1 MTDLEPG
8 RNRANEFNRAFVE
21 RLRGDG
27 KTSWN
32 QLVRQTGIPRTTLR
46 GWTKNKTAI
55 SAEQVAEALRA
66 VGADEEEVTAFLD
79 RRDAAAEEQPQLGSV
94 TVATPAAATRR
105 RWVERVAIAVV
116 SAAVGAAVTAV
127 VMGHSEDV
135 PVQSVTPSRSE
146 NGQVCDRP
154 LDVDLRDDA
163 VSTRVGETGGNGVY
177 TYRGP
182 GRDYCRGPALPEG
195 KPIRVVCLKVDGQVV
210 RDRFGDELVESAV
223 WDKLDSGTWIPHIY
237 SALPRTD
244 GALVAGLD
252 HC

>member
-1 MTDLEPG
+1 MSDLEPG

-27 KTSWN
+27 KSSWN
-32 QLVRQTGIPRTTLR
+32 QLVERTGIARTTLR
-46 GWTKNKTAI
+46 GRTKNKTAV
-55 SAEQVAEALRA
+55 SAEQVADALRA
-66 VGADEEEVTAFLD
+66 VGADEDEVAAFLD
-79 RRDAAAEEQPQLGSV
+79 RREAVAEEQLGSV
-94 TVATPAAATRR
+94 ATGAPTTRK
-105 RWVERVAIAVV
+105 RWVERVMIAVA
-116 SAAVGAAVTAV
+116 SASVGAAVTAF
-127 VMGHSEDV
+127 VMGQNEDA
-135 PVQSVTPSRSE
+135 PAQAAPPSRSE
-146 NGQVCDRP
+146 NGQACDQP
-154 LDVDLRDDA
+154 LEVDLRDDA
-163 VSTRVGETGGNGVY
+163 VSTKVGETGHNGVH

-195 KPIRVVCLKVDGQVV
+195 EPIRVVCLTVDGEMV
-210 RDRFGDELVESAV
+210 RDRFGDELIESTV

>member
-1 MTDLEPG
+1 MTDRESG

-21 RLRGDG
+21 RLRGNG

-32 QLVRQTGIPRTTLR
+32 QLVKQTGIARTTLR
-46 GWTKNKTAI
+46 GWTKNKTVI
-55 SAEQVAEALRA
+55 SAEQVTDALRA
-66 VGADEEEVTAFLD
+66 VGADEDEVRAYLD
-79 RRDAAAEEQPQLGSV
+79 RRDAVVEEQPQLGSV
-94 TVATPAAATRR
+94 ATRRPTTRR

-116 SAAVGAAVTAV
+116 SASAGAAVTAF
-127 VMGHSEDV
+127 VMDD
-135 PVQSVTPSRSE
+135 PAPTAPQSRSE

-154 LDVDLRDDA
+154 LEVDLRDDA

-182 GRDYCRGPALPEG
+182 GRDYCLGPALPEG
-195 KPIRVVCLKVDGQVV
+195 KPIRVVCLKVDGEMV
-210 RDRFGDELVESAV
+210 RDRFGDELVESTV

-244 GALVAGLD
+244 GGLVAGLD